1 MLPTYAVDRLAK
13 NFCVLA
19 PTTFLVGTDRNDI
32 KQDSVAQHPLGA
44 TLPPGFGWQPISVE
58 VTVVPVGRDADLDAT
73 TRSPSCDG
81 PAEQE
86 GQNLSVTDG
95 YALKIPVFWL
105 VLPSALAGRPSTSGE
120 TEGGSLQAAQ
130 QSMRCAVLFVGF
142 VKRASTVDNR
152 VQTLVLGTAS
162 RCASSRYRWLA
173 VGAASTKLPP
183 TVPLA
188 LGGGGDSSPWYCPPR
203 FTATNPNE
211 THTEPANTSA
221 VGDSCGT
228 TRRMSQRSGQHA
240 LQLPTHAFEHEVR
253 HHRQRDG

>member
-1 MLPTYAVDRLAK
+1 MAKCPCCAVDRLAK

-95 YALKIPVFWL
+95 YALKIPAFWL
-105 VLPSALAGRPSTSGE
+105 VLSSALAGRSSTSGE
-120 TEGGSLQAAQ
+120 LKVAHFKQHSN
-130 QSMRCAVLFVGF
+130 RCDALYF
-142 VKRASTVDNR
+142 
-152 VQTLVLGTAS
+152 LLG
-162 RCASSRYRWLA
+162 L
-173 VGAASTKLPP
+173 
-183 TVPLA
+183 
-188 LGGGGDSSPWYCPPR
+188 
-203 FTATNPNE
+203 
-211 THTEPANTSA
+211 
-221 VGDSCGT
+221 
-228 TRRMSQRSGQHA
+228 
-240 LQLPTHAFEHEVR
+240 
-253 HHRQRDG
+253 